1 MVMPIIAP
9 ASHDASGRF
18 GGPAVSL
25 LLRIIVDRLLCLD
38 RAMTVTLRM
47 AGSSLIKPGLD
58 EWSDPAMMG

>member
-9 ASHDASGRF
+9 ASHETSGRL

-25 LLRIIVDRLLCLD
+25 LLRIIVDRLPWLY

-47 AGSSLIKPGLD
+47 AGSS
-58 EWSDPAMMG
+58 PAKTD